1 MLIFNLSV
9 GTRDIAGMPVNL
21 ASKMAQDKGEFGKL
35 YLIAAFKGCLD
46 ISGFREIKYQV
57 SGVEIT
63 AYEG

>member
-1 MLIFNLSV
+1 
-9 GTRDIAGMPVNL
+9 MPVNM

-35 YLIAAFKGCLD
+35 YLSASLKDMADLTGLNKIHYK
-46 ISGFREIKYQV
+46 I